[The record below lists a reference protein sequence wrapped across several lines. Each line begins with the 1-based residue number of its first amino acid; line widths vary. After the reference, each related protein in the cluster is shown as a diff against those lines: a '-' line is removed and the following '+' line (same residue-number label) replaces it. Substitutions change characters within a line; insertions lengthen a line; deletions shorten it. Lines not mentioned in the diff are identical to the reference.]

1 MRHFCV
7 SDIFKVADEINSH
20 DLVRNGIVSVNPAF
34 LELTRRKAAD
44 SLAMHGLT
52 LTDGLYD
59 IRVTRSLSVQPE
71 SGAHSDV
78 WAYKSGA
85 CIEIA
90 AENRCWLRMDL
101 AKELAHLYVG
111 MEQDEYHDFDLLLT
125 ASRTARDNLPAHGN
139 EEIRDDEMFCFYL
152 AIEVLLPW
160 GPLRTEAMDM
170 HASGKTDL
178 EIANRFKIPVRIITH
193 FFDGG
198 WSKWSWEGHRGPLG

>member
-7 SDIFKVADEINSH
+7 SDIFKIADEINSH

-34 LELTRRKAAD
+34 LELTKTKAVS
-44 SLAMHGLT
+44 SLAKYGLE
-52 LTDGLYD
+52 LTDGVYD
-59 IRVTRSLSVQPE
+59 IRVSRSLSVQPE

-78 WAYKSGA
+78 WAYKTGA
-85 CIEIA
+85 RIEIA
-90 AENRCWLRMDL
+90 AENRCWQRMDL

-111 MEQDEYHDFDLLLT
+111 MDQDEYHDFDLLLT
-125 ASRTARDNLPAHGN
+125 ASRTARDNLPAHDN

-160 GPLRTEAMDM
+160 GSLRDEAMDM
-170 HASGKTDL
+170 HHSGKTDL
-178 EIANRFKIPVRIITH
+178 EIATRFKVPVRIITH

-198 WSKWSWEGHRGPLG
+198 WCERSWNGHHGPIS